1 MSPLINAFN
10 HGHVKLMLPALE
22 RVLKMYT
29 SLKSF
34 THSEDQCLVVLKT
47 MFQDPL
53 AEHWLASVHLNQTI
67 FRDTIQRLKGQDCCA
82 AIFRNVEANVTAR
95 CDDNFI
101 PVLVRGRLRER
112 EENRVMSKESFIIK
126 KKKTSKSFFATAHT

>member
-1 MSPLINAFN
+1 
-10 HGHVKLMLPALE
+10 
-22 RVLKMYT
+22 
-29 SLKSF
+29 
-34 THSEDQCLVVLKT
+34 

-126 KKKTSKSFFATAHT
+126 KNKTSKSFFATAHT